1 MPLCPYSEGPE
12 LTASNCIPVLISSDF
27 LQMERLVEE
36 CLAHICRHVLEV
48 VRQPL
53 DMSCL
58 AEHLLR
64 RLAAQLTEDTLEL
77 LRRLPARDDT
87 HAAHTLGVDATQ
99 TTANSAVAGGS
110 ALLVSKL
117 YRLKLEQLLEARST
131 TTCVARCGACGRLY
145 SAAARSKLVC
155 PRARVY
161 VDFNGDVIA
170 RHIPMRRGWD
180 LQRHLSRLRSRRHT
194 WRGGAPGHTV
204 ARLKALDMYL

>member
-1 MPLCPYSEGPE
+1 MRAKRSERQYAEGPE

-36 CLAHICRHVLEV
+36 CLAHICRHILEV

-77 LRRLPARDDT
+77 LRRLPASKHGDVDGGGGGVNGVVDT
-87 HAAHTLGVDATQ
+87 VHSQ
-99 TTANSAVAGGS
+99 TPPAVSVGGS

-117 YRLKLEQLLEARST
+117 YRLKLEQLLEARSA
-131 TTCVARCGACGRLY
+131 TTCVARCTACGR
-145 SAAARSKLVC
+145 
-155 PRARVY
+155 
-161 VDFNGDVIA
+161 
-170 RHIPMRRGWD
+170 
-180 LQRHLSRLRSRRHT
+180 
-194 WRGGAPGHTV
+194 
-204 ARLKALDMYL
+204 